1 MKLDARIQK
10 IELILSD
17 VDGVLTDGGLIYG
30 HDGRDVKV
38 FHVRDGLGI
47 KIWRAAGF
55 HFGLVTAR
63 SSHVVK
69 VRAAELGIELVR
81 QGHEEKFPVV
91 EQIVKDLGMELE
103 QLCYIGDDLADLA
116 CIEAAGLGATVAD
129 GVADIALTVPSYT
142 PGVFPDFDVFE
153 LPGFAT
159 STREG
164 SLAALELYQE
174 GQLRGYEDYYVVA
187 MYTSGA
193 YQIHTRDPMAT
204 IDELAGRRIRVAGQI
219 QTAVIEALGGV
230 PQNLG
235 AGEMAEN
242 IDRGLIDGAMTDAS
256 VARTFRVADVAPNH
270 YDSNLG
276 VLVFT
281 IVMNR
286 DVYDSMPDHVKD
298 LLAQS
303 GQFIADRQIAEYGA
317 AIDANMAAWRD
328 DPAHTVVTPSDAD
341 RAEIAARVQPV
352 IDQVAAAATPGL
364 IEAYTAKLEDI
375 RAR

>member
-1 MKLDARIQK
+1 MLKRT
-10 IELILSD
+10 
-17 VDGVLTDGGLIYG
+17 LTGL
-30 HDGRDVKV
+30 
-38 FHVRDGLGI
+38 
-47 KIWRAAGF
+47 AAGIA
-55 HFGLVTAR
+55 LTLAAPVAMAR
-63 SSHVVK
+63 
-69 VRAAELGIELVR
+69 
-81 QGHEEKFPVV
+81 
-91 EQIVKDLGMELE
+91 
-103 QLCYIGDDLADLA
+103 DLAFAVFVPAASPTVQRIYQPWVDWFNAGAAANDVQITLYAGGTLGRNPLA
-116 CIEAAGLGATVAD
+116 QAQMVAD
-129 GVADIALTVPSYT
+129 GVADLALTVPSYT